1 MRRLWD
7 NMKVKDL
14 MRTNVT
20 FLKESATFNDIA
32 REMISKDIGF
42 IPICNDQGNIL
53 GAITDRDLMI
63 KAFDTKENTNSIR
76 AKDIMTRNLT
86 VISANDDIH
95 QVSLIFSKSKV
106 HRLPVVENK
115 RLVGILSISDLA
127 KHRIYLSEVG
137 NILHY
142 ISISDLI
149 NTKERSKK

>member
-1 MRRLWD
+1 
-7 NMKVKDL
+7 MKVKDL